1 MSSLERIE
9 KLEDQTSSPGLT
21 PPDHCVFCYK
31 PNMFWYQ
38 LIQLAYQKKVGH
50 KVEHSEPCIHH
61 KDSWLLWTVD
71 AANFIFGS
79 FRDIA
84 KNKKRNF
91 ILDTIKDTPK
101 IKKQL
106 EALYAGWQ
114 THSSWI
120 DIWSE
125 EGKRKREGK
134 QQKYKY
140 MEDIDDAA
148 SKEDEEIMQ
157 QRTIE
162 YEKAL
167 ECLQYFK

>member
-9 KLEDQTSSPGLT
+9 KLEDQTDSLEA
-21 PPDHCVFCYK
+21 PDHCVFCYK

-38 LIQLAYQKKVGH
+38 LIQIAYQKKIGK

-84 KNKKRNF
+84 KNKKYGF
-91 ILDTIKDTPK
+91 VIDTIQDQTKM
-101 IKKQL
+101 KKQL
-106 EALYAGWQ
+106 KEFITL
-114 THSSWI
+114 I
-120 DIWSE
+120 EKWSPWWDMYCE
-125 EGKRKREGK
+125 DNKRVREGK
-134 QQKYKY
+134 PKKYNY
-140 MEDIDDAA
+140 MEDLDDAVDIE
-148 SKEDEEIMQ
+148 KEKVLKL
-157 QRTIE
+157 RTLE

-167 ECLQYFK
+167 EIIQYFK

>member
-1 MSSLERIE
+1 
-9 KLEDQTSSPGLT
+9 
-21 PPDHCVFCYK
+21 
-31 PNMFWYQ
+31 MFWYQ
-38 LIQLAYQKKVGH
+38 LIQIAYQKKVGH
-50 KVEHSEPCIHH
+50 KVEHTTPCIHH

-91 ILDTIKDTPK
+91 ILDTVQDTPK

-106 EALYAGWQ
+106 EALYNNWKN
-114 THSSWI
+114 HSSWL
-120 DIWSE
+120 DIYSDDNE
-125 EGKRKREGK
+125 RIRDGKL
-134 QQKYKY
+134 QKYKY
-140 MEDIDDAA
+140 IDEIDDAA
-148 SKEDEEIMQ
+148 EVENQKIME

-167 ECLQYFK
+167 EIIQYFK